1 MADTPRM
8 GATNLAYLWEKIKN
22 LLSNKVD
29 KETGKGLSS
38 NDYTSTEKT
47 KLAGIATGAQV
58 NVLEGIQVNGTTIT
72 PTNKIAN
79 IPAMTGASSS
89 AAGKEGAVPKPAAGA
104 QGKFLRGDGT
114 WQTVA
119 TGAEVNQNA
128 FSNVKVGSTTIA
140 ADSKTDT
147 LELVAGSNVT
157 LTPDATNDKV
167 TIAATD
173 TTYSAA
179 TQSAAGLMAAA
190 DKKKLD
196 GVATGAEVNQNAFS
210 KIAVSGNTTIEADS
224 KTDTLTIASGNGIAQ
239 ISTNA
244 TNDTVY
250 ITVDQTATTTDDGLM
265 SAEDKTFLDSI
276 SADTAL
282 DAFGIATFQNGGP
295 DTEDITDYVM
305 VEAIDVH
312 SPIVMRAYDGIVFEG
327 IEIRDGVF
335 SGVKIHGDPAT
346 ANPLMDGTAAVG
358 TSTKYARQDHVH
370 PKDTSKANLASP
382 TFTGTPKAP
391 TATAGTNTTQI
402 ATTAFVKT
410 AIDNAVAGITQ
421 FEFQTVTS
429 LPTTGTKGVIYLVA
443 HSHGTGDAYDEYIWT
458 GSAYEKI
465 GNTDIDLSA
474 YATIASIRELTTA
487 EMDAILV

>member
-128 FSNVKVGSTTIA
+128 YSNVKVGSTTIA

-147 LELVAGSNVT
+147 LELVAGTRIT

-167 TIAATD
+167 TIA
-173 TTYSAA
+173 TT
-179 TQSAAGLMAAA
+179 
-190 DKKKLD
+190 
-196 GVATGAEVNQNAFS
+196 AEVNQNAFS
-210 KIAVSGNTTIEADS
+210 NVKVGNTTVAAES
-224 KTDTLTIASGNGIAQ
+224 KTDTLKIAAGSNMVINTVDSGEIVF
-239 ISTNA
+239 STNA
-244 TNDTVY
+244 DTN
-250 ITVDQTATTTDDGLM
+250 Q
-265 SAEDKTFLDSI
+265 
-276 SADTAL
+276 
-282 DAFGIATFQNGGP
+282 DAFSEFYFYGNIDQSGA
-295 DTEDITDYVM
+295 DHIDAKSVEDRVNITIGDNLYAEVLN
-305 VEAIDVH
+305 
-312 SPIVMRAYDGIVFEG
+312 DGNSLTI
-327 IEIRDGVF
+327 
-335 SGVKIHGDPAT
+335 SGTASPAT
-346 ANPLMDGTAAVG
+346 ATPVMNGTAAVG
-358 TSTKYARQDHVH
+358 TSTKYAREDHVH

-391 TATAGTNTTQI
+391 TATAGTNNTQI

-458 GSAYEKI
+458 GSAFEKI